1 MTVKEVLALA
11 AEHLAR
17 ADLQKQ
23 LEELSEDAAPK
34 GELAS
39 LLRAYNLV
47 ENELAVDVL
56 PLKAEETLSAEDH
69 LIPWSAFSYAPAG
82 VRAVFVSGYET
93 CFEPQKEGL
102 FLPRLKAGKAV
113 VRYCYSPAP
122 KAIGDEG
129 EFGGRVTARLLSFG
143 VAREFCLSRGMF
155 EEAKLWDGRYQDAVR
170 AAALPRRALAMRARR
185 WV

>member
-1 MTVKEVLALA
+1 M
-11 AEHLAR
+11 
-17 ADLQKQ
+17 
-23 LEELSEDAAPK
+23 
-34 GELAS
+34 
-39 LLRAYNLV
+39 
-47 ENELAVDVL
+47 
-56 PLKAEETLSAEDH
+56 
-69 LIPWSAFSYAPAG
+69 
-82 VRAVFVSGYET
+82 RAVFVSGYEP
-93 CFEPQKEGL
+93 CFGPQKGGL

-113 VRYCYSPAP
+113 VRYCYSPAR

>member
-11 AEHLAR
+11 VEHLAR
-17 ADLQKQ
+17 NRYTYR
-23 LEELSEDAAPK
+23 LEELSDNAAMK

-113 VRYCYSPAP
+113 VRYCYSP
-122 KAIGDEG
+122 
-129 EFGGRVTARLLSFG
+129 R
-143 VAREFCLSRGMF
+143 
-155 EEAKLWDGRYQDAVR
+155 
-170 AAALPRRALAMRARR
+170 PRRSATRANSAAG
-185 WV
+185 